1 MHWFRLIA
9 TLLVGSIVV
18 SCGATDVVGS
28 SIVGDRSSP
37 TSAVP
42 LTIRAETAAAEVWPT
57 DDEIRRA
64 FTDLVVGRRDCGR
77 RPTACDES
85 SLAVDGSDVH
95 RRLVDLMLDRRTH
108 DIVASDRGEFRFRID
123 AVDVL
128 GPDRARV
135 LTCIADDTVLVQN
148 VLVDG
153 ASPVLAVV
161 DDSLFSS
168 ITWWT
173 IERHDGRWLWAREE
187 ALQWTIGADLC
198 VD

>member
-18 SCGATDVVGS
+18 SCGTTDGAGS
-28 SIVGDRSSP
+28 SMIGGRASPMPVGPVTTGVVS
-37 TSAVP
+37 
-42 LTIRAETAAAEVWPT
+42 AAAEVWPA

-64 FTDLVVGRRDCGR
+64 FTDLIDGRRNCGR
-77 RPTACDES
+77 RPTTCDES

-95 RRLVDLMLDRRTH
+95 RHLVDLMLDRRTH
-108 DIVASDRGEFRFRID
+108 DIVASGRGELRLRID
-123 AVDVL
+123 AVEVL

-148 VLVDG
+148 VLVEG
-153 ASPVLAVV
+153 ATPVPAVV

-198 VD
+198 AG